1 MGAATIGTLVGVF
14 LAVGAIALYLI
25 IISYT
30 LNRVSFNLGTVLI
43 GVRAIVNQTAPVGE
57 VVGQIAD
64 DVEAID
70 NAVKDLLAQGRQVS
84 GGRRARA
91 LRAGAGTYSATGR

>member
-1 MGAATIGTLVGVF
+1 MGAATIVTLVGVF

-25 IISYT
+25 IIAYT

-64 DVEAID
+64 DVTAID

-84 GGRRARA
+84 GGARRARA
-91 LRAGAGTYSATGR
+91 LRAGASSSR